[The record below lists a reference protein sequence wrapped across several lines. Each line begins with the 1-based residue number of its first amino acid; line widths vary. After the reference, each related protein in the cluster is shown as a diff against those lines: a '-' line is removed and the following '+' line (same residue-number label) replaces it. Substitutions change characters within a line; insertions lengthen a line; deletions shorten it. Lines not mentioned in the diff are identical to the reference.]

1 MTALN
6 CDLISQSV
14 SEDTKHAAVS
24 TDLCEFG
31 NEAHLHTKGPSL
43 HPMYVTYFK
52 YVPNQ
57 VFGSFLKRKNT
68 LVSSATPKDP
78 RKTTVVDD
86 RRRKTPSQQLARSR
100 TLSNT
105 N

>member
-68 LVSSATPKDP
+68 LVSSATPKD
-78 RKTTVVDD
+78 REDHGKQLWWMTEEEKTLHD
-86 RRRKTPSQQLARSR
+86 S
-100 TLSNT
+100 
-105 N
+105 